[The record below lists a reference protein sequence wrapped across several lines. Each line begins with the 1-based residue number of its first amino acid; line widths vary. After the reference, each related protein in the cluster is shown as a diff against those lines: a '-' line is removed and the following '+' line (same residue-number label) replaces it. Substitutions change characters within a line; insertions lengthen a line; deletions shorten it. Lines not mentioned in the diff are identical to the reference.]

1 MSLNKMKNYQKK
13 QKGFSIIEVMASVFI
28 ITFGL
33 IGVLALADQ
42 NIRNQ
47 RLSKNTLVAS
57 QLAQEGLELVRNTR
71 DKNWLL
77 NNDWKFGVGVGTN
90 SDIIQD
96 GSYAID
102 YSGAIVNVS
111 NVSDQGANL
120 KIDAGGFYWHGIG
133 TNSIFNRMISVV
145 DNGDS
150 INVNATVR
158 WQEGANMR
166 SYSLDTVL
174 YNWR

>member
-1 MSLNKMKNYQKK
+1 MVKIYQKK

-47 RLSKNTLVAS
+47 RLSKNTFVAS
-57 QLAQEGLELVRNTR
+57 QLAQEGLELVRNIR

-77 NNDWKFGVGVGTN
+77 NNDWKLGAGAGTN
-90 SDIIQD
+90 TDIIQD

-102 YSGAIVNVS
+102 YSGAIVNVGS
-111 NVSDQGANL
+111 ASDQGASL
-120 KIDAGGFYWHGIG
+120 KIDTNGFHWHGAG
-133 TNSIFNRMISVV
+133 AKSIFNRMIAVV

-150 INVNATVR
+150 VNVNATVR
-158 WQEGANMR
+158 WQEGKNVR
-166 SYSLDTVL
+166 NYSLDTVL